1 MNNSSAS
8 EMDVVDLTQ
17 DDDDDSESEDGAC
30 CGTNRCSS
38 NHPYNTRS
46 THTRA
51 VIKLEEE
58 DNSDITGGTPPS
70 SSPPFGVL
78 VTPEKST
85 NSATAS
91 DKNASSDSSE
101 PSLEEVDQSSGGI
114 DFDID
119 HNSHVMHR
127 YRHHASEEAAAEG
140 EKEVEEGAEP
150 ESDADASIFGIS
162 DAGDVS
168 TDDIHRSIGLKEAAV
183 ENDKRG
189 EEESVGSGSDDNAS
203 LFGNSGDE
211 DEDKD
216 ADEDVGDES
225 NDDKSLF
232 GNSDDESSRFSGGE
246 NEQRTTM
253 TEGMLKESPSP
264 HQRPAKKQ
272 KIAKPRTKKVL
283 SEYLADEIPA
293 PPEERMQPE
302 CYYLNHIAHLY
313 GRKLRK
319 LATRIGDGPP
329 QRYLDDRNEERFEII
344 CHDTV
349 ARNGTGIKQDKSE
362 CLLPCLSKCKCTLV
376 HFNST
381 DIDVCVTSLSYS
393 GIIILQGILLRHWKF
408 R

>member
-8 EMDVVDLTQ
+8 VVDLTQ

-30 CGTNRCSS
+30 CGTNRCGS

-46 THTRA
+46 TGTRA
-51 VIKLEEE
+51 VIKLEE
-58 DNSDITGGTPPS
+58 DNSDITGDTLPS
-70 SSPPFGVL
+70 SSPPFAFGVL
-78 VTPEKST
+78 VTPEKSM
-85 NSATAS
+85 NSSTTAS
-91 DKNASSDSSE
+91 DKNASSNSSE
-101 PSLEEVDQSSGGI
+101 PSLEEVDQSGGI

-119 HNSHVMHR
+119 HNSHDVHQHR
-127 YRHHASEEAAAEG
+127 FHEFEEAAAEG

-162 DAGDVS
+162 DAGAVS
-168 TDDIHRSIGLKEAAV
+168 TDDIHRLIGSKDAAV
-183 ENDKRG
+183 ESDKKG
-189 EEESVGSGSDDNAS
+189 EDESVGSGSDDNAS

-211 DEDKD
+211 VEDKN

-246 NEQRTTM
+246 NEQCTTM

-381 DIDVCVTSLSYS
+381 AIDICVTSLSYS

>member
-8 EMDVVDLTQ
+8 VVDLTQ

-30 CGTNRCSS
+30 CGTNRCGS

-46 THTRA
+46 TGTRA
-51 VIKLEEE
+51 VIKLEEV
-58 DNSDITGGTPPS
+58 NSDITGGAPPS
-70 SSPPFGVL
+70 STSSFGVI
-78 VTPEKST
+78 VTPEKNMDST
-85 NSATAS
+85 TAS
-91 DKNASSDSSE
+91 DKNASSNSSE
-101 PSLEEVDQSSGGI
+101 PSLEEVDQSGGI

-119 HNSHVMHR
+119 HNSHDVHQHR
-127 YRHHASEEAAAEG
+127 FHEFEEAAAEG

-162 DAGDVS
+162 DAGAVS
-168 TDDIHRSIGLKEAAV
+168 TDDIHRLSGLKDAAV
-183 ENDKRG
+183 ESDKKG
-189 EEESVGSGSDDNAS
+189 EDESVGSGSDDNAS

-211 DEDKD
+211 VEDKN

-246 NEQRTTM
+246 NEQCTTM

-264 HQRPAKKQ
+264 RQRPEKKQ

-293 PPEERMQPE
+293 PPEERIEPG
-302 CYYLNHIAHLY
+302 CYYLNHIAHLH

-319 LATRIGDGPP
+319 LATRISDGLP
-329 QRYLDDRNEERFEII
+329 QRYLDDRQEERFELI
-344 CHDTV
+344 
-349 ARNGTGIKQDKSE
+349 
-362 CLLPCLSKCKCTLV
+362 
-376 HFNST
+376 
-381 DIDVCVTSLSYS
+381 YS
-393 GIIILQGILLRHWKF
+393 GIVSRKGSGGKQDRSE
-408 R
+408 